1 MSRQGK
7 YINKKYKVFQQS
19 PDVDNLESLMK
30 HENLVRKEF
39 RKNRDTEEALK
50 TTGFMRKLKSDI
62 KMTDRVIAK
71 GKNAILQ
78 NVVQDFSKEFVK
90 PDP

>member
-1 MSRQGK
+1 
-7 YINKKYKVFQQS
+7 
-19 PDVDNLESLMK
+19 MK

-71 GKNAILQ
+71 GKNAIL
-78 NVVQDFSKEFVK
+78 
-90 PDP
+90 